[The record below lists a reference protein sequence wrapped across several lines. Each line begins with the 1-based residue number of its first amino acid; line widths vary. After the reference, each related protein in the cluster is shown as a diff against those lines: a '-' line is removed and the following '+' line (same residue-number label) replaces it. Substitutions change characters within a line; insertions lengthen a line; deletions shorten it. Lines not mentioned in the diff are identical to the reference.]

1 MLKELKIKL
10 ENDLNKSLISSS
22 CLLDNLSIMNEDSR
36 KSSSYVDP
44 KNIPFYYYLGKH
56 FISNNLL
63 EIGVGAGLN
72 SACYL
77 KSVKLIDN
85 YLGFQQKTSEFYT
98 KRFAEK
104 NIKKNVKSLE
114 IYHGNINDKEFNE
127 KLIKNKWNLAIFDIE
142 ESYDKT
148 LFKLTEVWKNLNY
161 NALLVINQVK
171 SSDIIN
177 KVFVNFLKINNVG
190 GEILNTRYGVGLIL
204 K

>member
-1 MLKELKIKL
+1 
-10 ENDLNKSLISSS
+10 
-22 CLLDNLSIMNEDSR
+22 
-36 KSSSYVDP
+36 
-44 KNIPFYYYLGKH
+44 
-56 FISNNLL
+56 
-63 EIGVGAGLN
+63 LN

-77 KSVKLIDN
+77 KSVKSIDN

-177 KVFVNFLKINNVG
+177 KVFVNFKKINNVD